1 MSERHAVG
9 ARVSVDALAA
19 FPERIDVRSPAE
31 FALDHLPGALNMP
44 VLDDA
49 ERARIGTLY
58 TGSAFEARRLGAALV
73 ARNIALMLDGAFAD
87 KARDWQPL
95 VYCWRGGQRSRALAH
110 VLNEVGW
117 RAMQL
122 DGGYRAYRRHVVA
135 QLETLPS
142 RFRFVVL
149 CGLTGS
155 GKSRLLAAL
164 AAAGAQTLDLEAIA
178 RHRGSL
184 LGEFPGVL
192 QPSQKAFETAIAAT
206 LGALDPARIVFVE
219 SESKRIGKLQLP
231 PSLLERMRGGE
242 RLALATPLDTRVTL
256 LKNEYAHFLRDS
268 ALLTSRLQPLAP
280 LIGKAKLAE
289 WSAMAE
295 ARDWDTLIAELLE
308 LHYDPLYVRSLKA
321 NFGSI
326 TASRTLDV
334 RDASDAG
341 FGALARETL
350 RNFGLDFQPSSAATA
365 A

>member
-1 MSERHAVG
+1 MSERHSSMDRVG
-9 ARVSVDALAA
+9 VDSLAQY
-19 FPERIDVRSPAE
+19 PDRIDVRSPAE
-31 FALDHLPGALNMP
+31 FALDHVPGAINLP

-49 ERARIGTLY
+49 ERARVGTLY
-58 TGSAFEARRLGAALV
+58 VTSPFAARKLGAAIV
-73 ARNIALMLDGAFAD
+73 ARNIAAMLERAVFD
-87 KARDWQPL
+87 KPREWQP
-95 VYCWRGGQRSRALAH
+95 VIYCWRGGQRSRALAH
-110 VLNEVGW
+110 VLNEIGW
-117 RAMQL
+117 RARQL
-122 DGGYRAYRRHVVA
+122 DGGYRAYRRHVVMELA
-135 QLETLPS
+135 TAPA
-142 RFRFVVL
+142 RHRFVVV
-149 CGLTGS
+149 CGLTGA
-155 GKSRLLAAL
+155 GKSRFLTAL
-164 AAAGAQTLDLEAIA
+164 RGAGAQTLDLEELAC
-178 RHRGSL
+178 HRGSL
-184 LGEFPGVL
+184 LGTLPGGG
-192 QPSQKAFETAIAAT
+192 QPSQKGFETQLLCA
-206 LGALDPARIVFVE
+206 LEQLDPARAVFVE
-219 SESKRIGKLQLP
+219 SESKRIGALQLP
-231 PSLLERMRGGE
+231 LSLLERMRGGE

-256 LKNEYAHFLRDS
+256 LKDEYAHFLRDS